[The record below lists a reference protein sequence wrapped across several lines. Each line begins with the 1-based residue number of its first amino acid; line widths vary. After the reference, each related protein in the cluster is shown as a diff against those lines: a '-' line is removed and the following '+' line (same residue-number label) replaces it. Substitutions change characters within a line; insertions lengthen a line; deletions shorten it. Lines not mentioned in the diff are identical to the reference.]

1 MADQLSFQGIHV
13 HVVEFL
19 DELGLTPNM
28 EIVKAGLPELR
39 QGFARVPEGKPELL
53 GGHFFP
59 RPTAEP
65 A

>member
-1 MADQLSFQGIHV
+1 MTDQLSFQGIQV
-13 HVVEFL
+13 HGLEFL
-19 DELGLTPNM
+19 DELGLTPNI
-28 EIVKAGLPELR
+28 EIVKAGLPELW
-39 QGFARVPEGKPELL
+39 QGFACVPEGKPELL